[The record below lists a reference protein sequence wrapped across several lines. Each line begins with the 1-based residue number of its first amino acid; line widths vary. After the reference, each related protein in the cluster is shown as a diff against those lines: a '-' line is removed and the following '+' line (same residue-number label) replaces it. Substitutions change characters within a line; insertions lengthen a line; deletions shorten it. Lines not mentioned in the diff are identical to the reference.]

1 MRLQFLLSEVLGGL
15 RRNTSMIVSV
25 VLVSMVSMFFL
36 GAGLLAQRQVDVAKG
51 YWYDKVQVSVFL
63 CTAESTGTP
72 SCADGQVTDAQ
83 RSQIKSDLLSLRPLV
98 QEVHHETAA
107 QAYKR
112 FKEQF
117 KNSPELSSVDPAA
130 IPESFRVKLS
140 DPQRV
145 GEIIGALDGAPG
157 VEAVSDQRKVLDTFF
172 RLLNVISIGAV
183 ALAALMSVCA
193 VLLITTTIQ
202 QVARTRRREVEIMRS
217 VGASSTVVRLPF
229 LVETVVAVLIGAALA
244 VGALWAMVHYGTD
257 QLLDDGNGGLVSL
270 IGTDDVWKV
279 APWLGIGGLIVAVAT
294 AWLTLRRHLKV

>member
-1 MRLQFLLSEVLGGL
+1 MRLQFLLSEVFGGL

-36 GAGLLAQRQVDVAKG
+36 GSGLLAQRQVDVAKG

-72 SCADGQVTDAQ
+72 SCADGKVTDSQ
-83 RSQIKSDLLSLRPLV
+83 RSQIRSDLLSLRPLV
-98 QEVHHETAA
+98 QEVHHESAEV
-107 QAYKR
+107 AYKR
-112 FKEQF
+112 FKDQF
-117 KNSPELSSVDPAA
+117 KNSPELSSVNKEA

-145 GEIIGALDGAPG
+145 GEIIDALDGAPG

-217 VGASSTVVRLPF
+217 VGASATVVRLPF
-229 LVETVVAVLIGAALA
+229 LVETVIAVLIGAALA
-244 VGALWAMVHYGTD
+244 VAGLWAMVHYGTA
-257 QLLDDGNGGLVSL
+257 QLLEDGNGGLVSL
-270 IGTDDVWKV
+270 IGTEDVWMV
-279 APWLGIGGLIVAVAT
+279 APWLGAGGLVVAVAT
-294 AWLTLRRHLKV
+294 SWLTLRRHLRV